1 MKNLFVYFLQIFR
14 YYISTMSLILVSLG
28 VFVCFFGLTGFAVVI
43 YFGFQARK
51 QTKLN
56 DREGKKTT
64 FERLIIV
71 NYLAICLSALG
82 LIVITTG
89 IMLS

>member
-1 MKNLFVYFLQIFR
+1 
-14 YYISTMSLILVSLG
+14 MSFILVSLG

-43 YFGFQARK
+43 YFGFQARR

-71 NYLAICLSALG
+71 NYLAICLSTIG
-82 LIVITTG
+82 LVVIIIG
-89 IMLS
+89 MLLS

>member
-1 MKNLFVYFLQIFR
+1 
-14 YYISTMSLILVSLG
+14 MSLILVCLG

-51 QTKLN
+51 QTKIN
-56 DREGKKTT
+56 DKDGKKPT

-71 NYLAICLSALG
+71 NYLAICLSAFG
-82 LIVITTG
+82 LIVITIG
-89 IMLS
+89 MLLS

>member
-1 MKNLFVYFLQIFR
+1 
-14 YYISTMSLILVSLG
+14 MSLILVSLG

-51 QTKLN
+51 QTKIN
-56 DREGKKTT
+56 DKDDKKSA

-71 NYLAICLSALG
+71 NYLAICLSAFG
-82 LIVITTG
+82 LIVITVG
-89 IMLS
+89 MILS